1 MKLRWLAVTVLSAG
15 IGLGC
20 SQDIE
25 SSPPH
30 SSLETLSFALG
41 ERDELERTYLL
52 TSFLRTLRPE
62 DMPLAL
68 AEVEK
73 NRAGV
78 DADEVRLF
86 MLAWTRFDGPG
97 AFATARDWPTP
108 WKTILMEQAMQAW
121 GYNDG
126 RAALAESEQIEDEEL
141 REKLQIAL
149 VSGWISSHDR
159 LGASEFAAT
168 ISEPRRRTRLALRLA
183 GEAKRDGVEAVI
195 AWADAVPED
204 APNDFKEAVFSHA
217 AGVITRLDP
226 ERVTTWYEGQM
237 EHAYTS
243 FGLRSIAGK
252 WAQFH
257 DPKALITWLDSL
269 PIEEARESERVGAVG
284 MAFRTWAPLAPE
296 EAEAWLESASD
307 GPTRDVAID
316 EFARATVDAD
326 PTNALH
332 WVGQITDY
340 ELRRKRT
347 LRYTRLW
354 FAQDP
359 DAAET
364 WLETADIPKAWQKQ
378 IMNNMPHAKSRAK
391 AANIEQGK

>member
-1 MKLRWLAVTVLSAG
+1 M
-15 IGLGC
+15 GC
-20 SQDIE
+20 SQDDE
-25 SSPPH
+25 SSPSRPG
-30 SSLETLSFALG
+30 LETLSTALG

-73 NRAGV
+73 NRAGI

-126 RAALAESEQIEDEEL
+126 RAALAESEQIEDEAL

-159 LGASEFAAT
+159 LGASEYAAT
-168 ISEPRRRTRLALRLA
+168 VSEPRRRTRLALRLA

-217 AGVITRLDP
+217 AGVIARIDP
-226 ERVTTWYEGQM
+226 KRVTTWYEGQM
-237 EHAYTS
+237 KYAYTS
-243 FGLRSIAGK
+243 LGLRSIAGK

-257 DPKALITWLDSL
+257 DPGALITWLDSL

-284 MAFRTWAPLAPE
+284 MAFRTWAPLAPD
-296 EAEAWLESASD
+296 EAEAWLESASA

-316 EFARATVDAD
+316 EFARATVDTD
-326 PTNALH
+326 PTNAVR
-332 WVGQITDY
+332 WVGQITDD
-340 ELRRKRT
+340 ELRRTRT

-364 WLETADIPKAWQKQ
+364 WLETADIPKAWQNQ
-378 IMNNMPHAKSRAK
+378 IMNNMPRAKSWAK
-391 AANIEQGK
+391 AANIEQGE

>member
-15 IGLGC
+15 VGLGC
-20 SQDIE
+20 SQDVE

-30 SSLETLSFALG
+30 SSLETLSSALG

-62 DMPLAL
+62 DMPLTL
-68 AEVEK
+68 AELEK
-73 NRAGV
+73 NRAGI

-97 AFATARDWPTP
+97 AFATARNWPTP

-149 VSGWISSHDR
+149 ISGWISSDDR

-168 ISEPRRRTRLALRLA
+168 VSEPRRRTRLALRLA
-183 GEAKRDGVEAVI
+183 GEAKRDGVDAVI

-204 APNDFKEAVFSHA
+204 APNDFKDVVFTHA

-226 ERVTTWYEGQM
+226 KRVTTWYEGQM
-237 EHAYTS
+237 KHAYTS
-243 FGLRSIAGK
+243 LGLRGIAGK

-296 EAEAWLESASD
+296 EAEAWLESAPD

-316 EFARATVDAD
+316 EFARATIDAD
-326 PTNALH
+326 PTNALR

-347 LRYTRLW
+347 LRFTRLW

-359 DAAET
+359 HAAGT

-378 IMNNMPHAKSRAK
+378 IMNNTPHAKSRAK

>member
-1 MKLRWLAVTVLSAG
+1 MKLRWLAVTVLTAG

-20 SQDIE
+20 SQDVE
-25 SSPPH
+25 SSPSH
-30 SSLETLSFALG
+30 SSLETLSSALG

-62 DMPLAL
+62 DVPLAL

-73 NRAGV
+73 HRAGI

-159 LGASEFAAT
+159 LGASEYAAT

-183 GEAKRDGVEAVI
+183 GEAKRDGVDAVI
-195 AWADAVPED
+195 AWADAIPVD
-204 APNDFKEAVFSHA
+204 APNDFKEVVFSHA
-217 AGVITRLDP
+217 AGVIARLDP
-226 ERVTTWYEGQM
+226 KRVTTWYEGQM
-237 EHAYTS
+237 KHAYTS

-257 DPKALITWLDSL
+257 DPKALITWIDSL
-269 PIEEARESERVGAVG
+269 PIEEDREPERVGAVG
-284 MAFRTWAPLAPE
+284 MAFRTWAPEAPE
-296 EAEAWLESASD
+296 EAEAWLESASA

-340 ELRRKRT
+340 ELRRTRT

-359 DAAET
+359 DAAKT
-364 WLETADIPKAWQKQ
+364 WLETADMPKAWRKQ
-378 IMNNMPHAKSRAK
+378 ITNNMPRAKSWAK
-391 AANIEQGK
+391 AANIEQGE